1 MSFLWFLSRFRN
13 PVANGIFQFF
23 TLFGEELLVVGL
35 VCFLFWCLDKKMAV
49 RIGLSYF
56 VAGLLVQMLKIIF
69 CIPRPWILDSRFQPV
84 ASAVGTATGY
94 SFPSGHSQG
103 AASLWGVLGLKQS
116 GKMGKAVCFLI
127 VFFTGFSRM
136 FLGVHTPKDVAVG
149 LLLGLVSAVFVCSRK
164 MERCVERYQNAVCFI
179 FGLISL
185 GLFAFAAYR
194 IHFAGVEAAEGLD
207 CCKAAGAGL
216 GFAIGWY
223 LEERYVA
230 WNPEEVF
237 KNRSKRDRAAV
248 FILGL
253 AAALLLKVCLK
264 TLMGGNIA
272 GDSVRYAVLVL
283 WIVALYPALVRKKIC
298 NGKHAFGLP

>member
-13 PVANGIFQFF
+13 PVTNGIFQFF

-35 VCFLFWCLDKKMAV
+35 VCVLFWCLDKKMAI

-103 AASLWGVLGLKQS
+103 AASLWGVLGQKLS
-116 GKMGKAVCFLI
+116 GKSVKAVCFLI
-127 VFFTGFSRM
+127 VFLTGFSRM

-149 LLLGLVSAVFVCSRK
+149 LLLGLASAVFVCCDE
-164 MERCVERYQNAVCFI
+164 MERFVERHQGIVCFI

-194 IHFAGVEAAEGLD
+194 IRFSGVETAEGLD
-207 CCKAAGAGL
+207 CCKAAGAGF
-216 GFAIGWY
+216 GFAVGWY

-237 KNRSKRDRAAV
+237 KGRGKRDRAAV
-248 FILGL
+248 FFGGL
-253 AAALLLKVCLK
+253 AVTLLLKICLK
-264 TLMGGNIA
+264 PLMGGTIA
-272 GDSVRYAVLVL
+272 GDGARYAILVL
-283 WIVALYPALVRKKIC
+283 WIVVLYPALVRNVRKKDR
-298 NGKHAFGLP
+298 KK